1 MQLLR
6 RKDNLSIIR
15 IIATE
20 YALSIGKELVFNV
33 YKKDG
38 NIVFISLIPYC
49 INSFERLEIDAFTL
63 IIYCLFEEYPNVLKM
78 AIIINV
84 YKLLNHLSD
93 QELINLLNISE
104 NQYIKL
110 KDGITD
116 KFELITFNSFYD
128 KKYKKDSDYFIEKL
142 GLKKELLS
150 EVYFNGLFK

>member
-1 MQLLR
+1 M
-6 RKDNLSIIR
+6 
-15 IIATE
+15 
-20 YALSIGKELVFNV
+20 
-33 YKKDG
+33 
-38 NIVFISLIPYC
+38 
-49 INSFERLEIDAFTL
+49 

-93 QELINLLNISE
+93 QELINLLNINK

-110 KDGITD
+110 KEGITD
-116 KFELITFNSFYD
+116 KFDLITFNSFYD